1 MVLAAA
7 ALLTIAFVT
16 YGRWLSFRVFTLRED
31 ATTPAVSMRDDRD
44 YCPTKK
50 SIVFG
55 HHFTSIAGTGPIVG
69 PAIAV
74 MWGWLPAVLW
84 VVFGAIFIGAVH
96 DLGALAV
103 SLKNKGR
110 TVGDIAGDLL
120 GPRVRTLFLTILI
133 VALWI
138 VLAIFGL
145 VIAAV
150 LRQYPGAIFPVMVQI
165 PLALLIGLF
174 IHTKGR
180 SILLP
185 SLLALALMYA
195 SVIWGD
201 TGVLHTFNTFAAA
214 LPTWI
219 WVLALLTYAYIAS
232 VLPVWTLLQPRDY
245 INALQL
251 VTALALLVAGLI
263 AAAFLGGEPLVQDT
277 ERVPLKLVA
286 PVMNLTPEG
295 APPLI
300 PVLFITIACGAI
312 SGFHCLVSSGTTSK
326 QLQKETHAH
335 TVGYGSML
343 TESFLATLVI
353 AACAAGVGFGITT
366 TASIRGGTDFLS
378 YSDGSGSSTLYETPL
393 DHERVLQISSLER
406 NIVPTHTNN
415 LPKDEMHFFHYW
427 QLRSFP
433 STTDRKTVG
442 AMSPIY
448 EETQVH
454 DTHHQVGTAREM
466 SAVLP
471 EGQMRFRE
479 IWNIEPRQYP
489 SISLT
494 GELAFH
500 NKYRSWSSAG
510 SLGAKVSAFVDG
522 AANLIAALAI
532 PRPIALALMGVLVA
546 SFAGTTMDTACRLQ
560 RYVIQ
565 ELARTFLPKPDGST
579 CPNCNYPRTGLPKNT
594 PCPECGSESP
604 SPRGRGVRGEGADTA
619 YEPSK
624 TTPTTKAQG
633 LQSLGSRQ
641 ASPLNPF
648 RLLATTHGA
657 TLFAVLT
664 AAALAFLPAPNQ
676 PWSLATAGSGGM
688 LLWPLFG
695 ATNQLLAGLAFIVIA
710 AWLIANKRP
719 WWFIIPPSLLMLA
732 LPAWAL
738 TLQAFTGSDNL
749 TPWTQSGQWTLV
761 AVTIFMLA
769 VEAWMIAELA
779 LRLRSGRL
787 QNEKTADQGS
797 EFSTGG

>member
-1 MVLAAA
+1 MVLASA
-7 ALLTIAFVT
+7 ALLLIAFVT

-74 MWGWLPAVLW
+74 MWGWLPAILW
-84 VVFGAIFIGAVH
+84 VVFGAILIGAVH

-120 GPRVRTLFLTILI
+120 GPRVRTLFLVILI

-150 LRQYPGAIFPVMVQI
+150 LRQYPSAIFPVMVQI
-165 PLALLIGLF
+165 PLALAIGLL
-174 IHTKGR
+174 IHRKGR
-180 SILLP
+180 SIVLP
-185 SLLALALMYA
+185 SVIALALMYA

-201 TGVLHTFNTFAAA
+201 SGYLHVFNEVAAA
-214 LPTWI
+214 QPTWM
-219 WVLALLTYAYIAS
+219 WVLALLGYAYIAS

-251 VTALALLVAGLI
+251 VTALALLVAGLVG
-263 AAAFLGGEPLVQDT
+263 AAFLGGEPLVEGN

-295 APPLI
+295 APPMI

-326 QLQKETHAH
+326 QLTKETDAHA
-335 TVGYGSML
+335 VGYGSML

-353 AACAAGVGFGITT
+353 AACAAGIGLGATIKPVPVGKSGTEYNSFRMHQSGWNDVRERFIQTHDEVEPMYVHHYPGTNWIGYMMLPDKARLAHDPNAITWAFSESPRNFRQFHLEPYSFHAEFEQGGLYLRESAHGITAT
-366 TASIRGGTDFLS
+366 GRIAFVNQ
-378 YSDGSGSSTLYETPL
+378 YS
-393 DHERVLQISSLER
+393 
-406 NIVPTHTNN
+406 
-415 LPKDEMHFFHYW
+415 
-427 QLRSFP
+427 
-433 STTDRKTVG
+433 
-442 AMSPIY
+442 
-448 EETQVH
+448 
-454 DTHHQVGTAREM
+454 
-466 SAVLP
+466 
-471 EGQMRFRE
+471 
-479 IWNIEPRQYP
+479 
-489 SISLT
+489 
-494 GELAFH
+494 
-500 NKYRSWSSAG
+500 SWSSAG

-522 AANLIAALAI
+522 AANLIASI
-532 PRPIALALMGVLVA
+532 GVPRNVALALMGVLVA

-565 ELARTFLPKPDGST
+565 ELARTFLPKRDGSV
-579 CPNCNYPRTGLPKNT
+579 CESCNYPRAGLPTDT
-594 PCPECGSESP
+594 PCPECGAPPP
-604 SPRGRGVRGEGADTA
+604 SPPERGAGGEGTRLTNQPSAAKKTGKTPHPNPLPKGEGA
-619 YEPSK
+619 
-624 TTPTTKAQG
+624 G
-633 LQSLGSRQ
+633 WRL
-641 ASPLNPF
+641 PF

-657 TLFAVLT
+657 TAFAVLT
-664 AAALAFLPAPNQ
+664 AAALAFLPAPGQ
-676 PWSLATAGSGGM
+676 GWSLNTAGSGGM

-719 WWFIIPPSLLMLA
+719 WWFIVPPAILMLA

-738 TLQAFTGSDNL
+738 TLQAFTGSNNL
-749 TPWTQSGQWTLV
+749 DSWISNGQWTLV
-761 AVTIFMLA
+761 TVTVFMLA
-769 VEAWMIAELA
+769 VEVWMVAELVI
-779 LRLRSGRL
+779 RLRSGRL
-787 QNEKTADQGS
+787 GGPEQRPQNEKTADQGS